1 MTEALKPSELFARR
15 CKATYLATEAHYT
28 WPTDIRIRHP
38 VAGRKASGESALD
51 ESGDSGTYR

>member
-1 MTEALKPSELFARR
+1 MTEALKPSKFFALR
-15 CKATYLATEAHYT
+15 CKATYLATEARYT

-38 VAGRKASGESALD
+38 VAGRKASSKSALG